1 GPIQVE
7 MMSKDGYKKEFSAAL
22 TATSALQGPII
33 PPSIPFVIFASLTNV
48 SVGGLFIAGAIP
60 GVMLGLVQIVIIFIM
75 AKSKKV
81 SMPRNYEK
89 VTMKRALKDTLAAG
103 YALLLPVI
111 ILGGMLSGFFTA
123 TEAAAV
129 AAAYSLIIAGVVYK
143 GLNFKNLLQALVN
156 TAKITGSIYLIIAFT
171 GIISWILSIE
181 RVPDMI
187 NNLFLN
193 TDLSPLVLLLIVNVF
208 FLINGMWLS
217 DVAQLLLFA
226 PIFAPIFVGLGVD
239 PIHFGVIMVVNVML
253 GMITPPYGMALYLSS
268 AISGSKLTDIVK
280 ASLPFLFGCL
290 LVLLLITIFPQISL
304 FLPNL
309 FDTM

>member
-1 GPIQVE
+1 
-7 MMSKDGYKKEFSAAL
+7 KDGYKKEFSAAL

-143 GLNFKNLLQALVN
+143 GLNFKNLSQALVN
-156 TAKITGSIYLIIAFT
+156 TAKTTGSIYLIIAFT

-187 NNLFLN
+187 NNLFL
-193 TDLSPLVLLLIVNVF
+193 F
-208 FLINGMWLS
+208 E
-217 DVAQLLLFA
+217 